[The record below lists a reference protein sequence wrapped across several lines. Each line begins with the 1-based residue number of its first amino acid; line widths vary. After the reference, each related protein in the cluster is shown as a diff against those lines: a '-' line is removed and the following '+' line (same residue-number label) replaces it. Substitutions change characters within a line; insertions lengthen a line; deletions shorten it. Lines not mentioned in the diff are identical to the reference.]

1 MPVIQKFSNP
11 LQNDKIE
18 ISTKNINMSIFSISL
33 SDDAVIHYD
42 EPCALGTI
50 KIDNFQE
57 DFHAPLTYWSI
68 DDYRK
73 QWREACQ
80 DLLNGCEKT
89 ALMVTMYDPEHANF
103 LMTWSMYKVENMVH
117 IQNTIL
123 FLDQV
128 SFDEANIAKSISD
141 REIMSEDGD
150 RISEW
155 SVSID
160 AIEKF
165 VG

>member
-1 MPVIQKFSNP
+1 
-11 LQNDKIE
+11 
-18 ISTKNINMSIFSISL
+18 MSIFSISL
-33 SDDAVIHYD
+33 SDTPIIHYD

-73 QWREACQ
+73 QWAKACQ
-80 DLLNGCEKT
+80 ELLSGSDKE
-89 ALMVTMYDPEHANF
+89 ALMVTMYDPEYANL
-103 LMTWSMYKVENMVH
+103 LMTWSMYKVENMVY

-141 REIMSEDGD
+141 REIMSEDGE

-165 VG
+165 AR